1 MTMKMF
7 NDLLKN
13 QKKLEQTTDDAF
25 VELSE
30 SEYRVDELEVTPEV
44 PVVRALN
51 GSACPGNI
59 RFGRHAQNLT
69 ITVPVDTEIRN
80 VDTVIAKGGV
90 GGKGL
95 TGKRWQD
102 RKWNS
107 EAEKERAKS
116 WITGQRGE
124 CIKAFVELK
133 RIADVGFIGFPNAG
147 KSTLL
152 KALSKAN
159 PQISAAPFTTIR
171 PNIGVIKFDDGRR
184 IELADLPGLI
194 DGAHSG
200 RGYGHQFLHMI
211 ERNSCHLMV
220 VDINGFQLDANAP
233 FRTAFETIVQLV
245 SELGLY
251 NEHISSKPFNLVL
264 TKADIPDSNR
274 KYEILMDQLDN
285 WDKMIDKLKSKNE
298 QVPSSKPRFES
309 VHFISPRLELRNK
322 KRETDSEELFY
333 LKKTIR
339 KLINKSRLYEA
350 AKISIKKEEN
360 DFEERKRSPTSKD
373 YLKERQNRIRT
384 LQQSTRPID
393 QDLLPPEK
401 TDFDF

>member
-1 MTMKMF
+1 MKSF
-7 NDLLKN
+7 HSGD
-13 QKKLEQTTDDAF
+13 
-25 VELSE
+25 E
-30 SEYRVDELEVTPEV
+30 SP
-44 PVVRALN
+44 
-51 GSACPGNI
+51 I
-59 RFGRHAQNLT
+59 
-69 ITVPVDTEIRN
+69 
-80 VDTVIAKGGV
+80 VIAKGGV

-245 SELGLY
+245 SELELY

-298 QVPSSKPRFES
+298 QVPSSKPLFES
-309 VHFISPRLELRNK
+309 VHFISPRLELRNRE

-360 DFEERKRSPTSKD
+360 DFEEKKRSPTSKD